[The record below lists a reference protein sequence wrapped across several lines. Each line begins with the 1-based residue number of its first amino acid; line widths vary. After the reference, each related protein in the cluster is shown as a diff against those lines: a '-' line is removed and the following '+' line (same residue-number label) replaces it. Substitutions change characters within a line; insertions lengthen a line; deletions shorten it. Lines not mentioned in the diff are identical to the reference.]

1 MNRDEYVDALKA
13 KIDEWNEQ
21 IGKAEAQMNQATADA
36 QARYEA
42 QVAEMKQHAEEAQ
55 AKLQELGKAQTEE
68 WDKQRANFEAAWK
81 DISEGF
87 GRAWSRF
94 F

>member
-1 MNRDEYVDALKA
+1 MNRDEYVEALKA

-21 IGKAEAQMNQATADA
+21 IGKAEAQMKQATDEA
-36 QARYEA
+36 QVRYQE
-42 QVAEMKQHAEEAQ
+42 QVAEMKSHAEEAQ
-55 AKLQELGKAQTEE
+55 AKLQELGKAQADE
-68 WDKQRANFEAAWK
+68 WEKQRANFEAAWN
-81 DISEGF
+81 DIAAGF